1 MTMSG
6 CVEAMLAEGHGAEH
20 VVVRRLEEAD
30 LPEADRITRIAFG
43 THLHMPDPAHTFG
56 DVDYVRTRWR
66 ADPAAAFAADYEG
79 RLVATEFATSWC
91 SVGFFGACSVHP
103 DYWGRWIA
111 QRLLVPTLE
120 LFAKRGSTPVP
131 PSTFAESA

>member
-1 MTMSG
+1 MSG
-6 CVEAMLAEGHGAEH
+6 WGEVMVTEGRGAEH

-43 THLHMPDPAHTFG
+43 THLRMPDPAHTFG

-79 RLVATEFATSWC
+79 RLVAPEVGTSL
-91 SVGFFGACSVHP
+91 GFLRIFGPVARHP
-103 DYWGRWIA
+103 R
-111 QRLLVPTLE
+111 
-120 LFAKRGSTPVP
+120 F
-131 PSTFAESA
+131 